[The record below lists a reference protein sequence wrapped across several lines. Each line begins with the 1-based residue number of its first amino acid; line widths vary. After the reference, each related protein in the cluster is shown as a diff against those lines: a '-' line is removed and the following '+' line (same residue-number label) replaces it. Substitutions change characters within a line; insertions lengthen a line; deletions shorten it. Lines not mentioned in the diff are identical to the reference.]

1 MSDNTAS
8 NTVTLKVYSTVLEK
22 DANNQSITVRYWTDI
37 ISQEELR
44 NSTGSYPNGSPLR
57 CRSDYNLNIWNN
69 IKTEND
75 LKLYI
80 EKSAPVE
87 WFNLMHKVKDDAV
100 DTSLSVVDSFINFTN
115 EKIHDITHVVNPPAL
130 AESPAFPPDGSGP
143 PQQHKELSDSEI
155 DKLLSLITS
164 NSSSN
169 EIGRAHV

>member
-1 MSDNTAS
+1 MNFK
-8 NTVTLKVYSTVLEK
+8 KVAECIKINEKIDRNVKLE
-22 DANNQSITVRYWTDI
+22 A
-37 ISQEELR
+37 
-44 NSTGSYPNGSPLR
+44 
-57 CRSDYNLNIWNN
+57 
-69 IKTEND
+69 EN

-80 EKSAPVE
+80 ENSAPVE

-100 DTSLSVVDSFINFTN
+100 DTSLSVVDSFINSTN

-169 EIGRAHV
+169 AS